1 MQNVTPKG
9 SIRVVI
15 NLPVNDLNRSI
26 KFFTSLGFSLN
37 QALSNDTAGCLIIS
51 DDIYVLLVVEAVFET
66 ISKRNIP
73 DTAKHREVVVQ
84 LAVDSR
90 QRVDELVNRAL
101 AAGGQRANE
110 PNDQGFL
117 YGRSF
122 EDLDGHMWDVFHAA
136 TGATS

>member
-1 MQNVTPKG
+1 MQNVPRKG

-15 NLPVNDLNRSI
+15 NLPVKDLKRSI
-26 KFFTSLGFSLN
+26 KFFTSLGFSFN
-37 QALSNDTAGCLIIS
+37 QLLSNDTRGYLILS
-51 DDIYVLLVVEAVFET
+51 DDIYVLLVVEPEFET
-66 ISKRNIP
+66 ISKGEIA

-90 QRVDELVNRAL
+90 ERVDELVNRAL
-101 AAGGQRANE
+101 AAGGQPAHE
-110 PNDQGFL
+110 PNDQGFV

-136 TGATS
+136 TAATS